1 MSFHI
6 RTGGIKWPI
15 KIKRPP
21 TKPPPPANDQQPS
34 PPQPVRDE
42 RPDGT
47 A

>member
-6 RTGGIKWPI
+6 RTGGIKRPI

-21 TKPPPPANDQQPS
+21 TKPPPPANDQQS
-34 PPQPVRDE
+34 QPQPVHDE